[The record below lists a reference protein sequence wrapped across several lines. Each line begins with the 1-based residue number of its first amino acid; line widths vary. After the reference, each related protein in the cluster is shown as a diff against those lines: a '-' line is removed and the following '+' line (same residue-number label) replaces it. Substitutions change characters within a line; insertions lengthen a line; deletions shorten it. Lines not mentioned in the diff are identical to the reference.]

1 MLIGRGRLTVGG
13 VTYVLTPHAV
23 RQAARRRLAHRV
35 LRQVLQRPEARFPQR
50 PGRDI
55 FQSRVTEGDRTWLV
69 RVVVDVDRDPAEVVT
84 VYRTS
89 SIHRYWRDT
98 P

>member
-1 MLIGRGRLTVGG
+1 MTYRLT
-13 VTYVLTPHAV
+13 LHAV
-23 RQAARRRLAHRV
+23 RQAARRGISDRLVRWV
-35 LRQVLQRPEARFPQR
+35 LRHPEQRFPQR

-55 FQSRVTEGDRTWLV
+55 FQSRVVADGRTWLV

-84 VYRTS
+84 VYRTTNVG
-89 SIHRYWRDT
+89 RYWRDT

>member
-1 MLIGRGRLTVGG
+1 VNSRLGAVSELTKGAEVVGS
-13 VTYVLTPHAV
+13 
-23 RQAARRRLAHRV
+23 
-35 LRQVLQRPEARFPQR
+35 PEQRFPQR

-55 FQSRVTEGDRTWLV
+55 FQSRVVERDRTWLV
-69 RVVVDVDRDPAEVVT
+69 RVVVDVDGDPAEVVT

-89 SIHRYWRDT
+89 SVTRYWRDL

>member
-1 MLIGRGRLTVGG
+1 MR
-13 VTYVLTPHAV
+13 YVLTDHAV
-23 RQAARRRLAHRV
+23 QQAARRGIALSRV
-35 LRQVLQRPEARFPQR
+35 AEVVGSPEQRFPQR

-55 FQSRVTEGDRTWLV
+55 FQSRVVERDRTWLV
-69 RVVVDVDRDPAEVVT
+69 RVIVDVDRDPAEVVT

-89 SIHRYWRDT
+89 SVTRYWRDL

>member
-1 MLIGRGRLTVGG
+1 MR
-13 VTYVLTPHAV
+13 YVLTDHAT
-23 RQAARRRLAHRV
+23 RQAARRRVALSRV
-35 LRQVLQRPEARFPQR
+35 GAIVRGPEQRFPQR

-55 FQSRVTEGDRTWLV
+55 FQSRVVEGDRTWLV
-69 RVVVDVDRDPAEVVT
+69 RVIVDVDRDPAEVVT

-89 SIHRYWRDT
+89 SIERYWRKL

>member
-1 MLIGRGRLTVGG
+1 MP
-13 VTYVLTPHAV
+13 YVLTVHAL
-23 RQAARRRLAHRV
+23 RQAARRGIPRWLIWQV
-35 LRQVLQRPEARFPQR
+35 LRQPEQRFRQR

-55 FQSRVTEGDRTWLV
+55 FQSRVVEAGCAWLL
-69 RVVVDVDRDPAEVVT
+69 RIVVDVDRDPAEVVT

-89 SIHRYWRDT
+89 SVGRYWKGA